1 MSRREASGARDN
13 VMCVIRASVGSI
25 GMGAALMKHM
35 HICEI
40 RISGLVLSLIMGL
53 RLTIEVRE
61 GRAVGRL
68 VALICFL

>member
-13 VMCVIRASVGSI
+13 VMCVIRTDVGSI

-35 HICEI
+35 NICEI

-53 RLTIEVRE
+53 II
-61 GRAVGRL
+61 G
-68 VALICFL
+68 

>member
-1 MSRREASGARDN
+1 
-13 VMCVIRASVGSI
+13 
-25 GMGAALMKHM
+25 MKHM

-40 RISGLVLSLIMGL
+40 RISGLVLTLIMGL